1 MSPGTGTGDVVE
13 GLLDAVFSAMDV
25 LLPFSFME
33 PGFMKRALLALLL
46 VAPAAAAIGVPL
58 VQFRMAFF
66 SDAIGHSAFTGV
78 ALGVLL
84 GISPTWTMAV
94 FGALV
99 AVAIVLVKGRT
110 DLSTD
115 TVIGVFFSTA
125 IALGIA
131 IISRARGLTRNLQ
144 SFLYGDPLAVSDAEL
159 VWMAALL
166 LLVAVYL
173 LFAYNRILLLGV
185 HEGFARTKGVRVRAV
200 EISFALVTALVVT
213 TAIRTVGI
221 LLVTALLVIPAAA
234 ARNVARGAASAFRIS
249 VAVSIFSG
257 ISGLVASYY
266 LDTAT
271 GATVVLAAAACF
283 ALTAVARA
291 VRPNG

>member
-1 MSPGTGTGDVVE
+1 ME
-13 GLLDAVFSAMDV
+13 GLLSVVFAVMDR
-25 LLPFSFME
+25 LLPFSFAE
-33 PGFMKRALLALLL
+33 AAFMKRALLALLL
-46 VAPAAAAIGVPL
+46 IAPAAAAVGVPL
-58 VQFRMAFF
+58 VQLRMAFF

-84 GISPTWTMAV
+84 GVNPTWTMAA

-99 AVAIVLVKGRT
+99 AVAIILVKGRT
-110 DLSTD
+110 DLSSD

-125 IALGIA
+125 IAVGIA
-131 IISRARGLTRNLQ
+131 VISRQKGLTKNLQ

-159 VWMAALL
+159 AWMAALF
-166 LLVAVYL
+166 LLVAVFL
-173 LFAYNRILLLGV
+173 LFAYNQILLLGV

-200 EISFALVTALVVT
+200 EISFSLVVALVVT

-234 ARNVARGAASAFRIS
+234 ARNIARRAASAFRLS
-249 VAVSIFSG
+249 VGIALFSG
-257 ISGLVASYY
+257 FAGLVFSYY

-271 GATVVLAAAACF
+271 GATVVLASAACF
-283 ALTAVARA
+283 ALTAAARTL
-291 VRPNG
+291 RPSR

>member
-1 MSPGTGTGDVVE
+1 MEAILS
-13 GLLDAVFSAMDV
+13 AVFSAMDA
-25 LLPFSFME
+25 LLPFSFAE
-33 PGFMKRALLALLL
+33 AAFMKRALLALLL
-46 VAPAAAAIGVPL
+46 IAPAAAAVGVPL

-84 GISPTWTMAV
+84 GVNPTWTMAA

-99 AVAIVLVKGRT
+99 AVAIILVKGRT
-110 DLSTD
+110 DLSSD
-115 TVIGVFFSTA
+115 TVIGVFFSTS
-125 IALGIA
+125 IAVGIA
-131 IISRARGLTRNLQ
+131 IISRQKGLTRNLQ

-159 VWMAALL
+159 AWMAALV
-166 LLVAVYL
+166 LLVAAFLVL
-173 LFAYNRILLLGV
+173 AYNKILLLGV

-200 EISFALVTALVVT
+200 EISFSLVVALVVT

-234 ARNVARGAASAFRIS
+234 ARNIARRAASAFHLS
-249 VAVSIFSG
+249 VGIALLSG
-257 ISGLVASYY
+257 FSGLVVSYY

-271 GATVVLAAAACF
+271 GATVDLAAAACF
-283 ALTAVARA
+283 ALTGAIRA
-291 VRPNG
+291 LRPSR